1 MRAVGADLQRRERR
15 SQVVDGARQGGQVED
30 VVDRA
35 VDMDRVDDVVVQK
48 RKLVTLDVGDVLQR
62 AGVEVVDADHPVP
75 LGQQVVAE
83 MRPEEPGSARD
94 D

>member
-15 SQVVDGARQGGQVED
+15 AQ

-35 VDMDRVDDVVVQK
+35 CESRQVEEVVDRPVDVDRLDDVVVEE
-48 RKLVTLDVGDVLQR
+48 RELVALDVRDVLER
-62 AGVEVVDADHPVP
+62 ARLEVVDADHPMP

-83 MRPEEPGSARD
+83 MRPEEPGSAGD